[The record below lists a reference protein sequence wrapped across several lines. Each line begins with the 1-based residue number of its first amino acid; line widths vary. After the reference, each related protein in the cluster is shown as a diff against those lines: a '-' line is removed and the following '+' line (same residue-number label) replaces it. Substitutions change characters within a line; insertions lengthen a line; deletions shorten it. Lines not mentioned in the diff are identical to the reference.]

1 MEVSY
6 QSEYDAKQDQEKY
19 MRKAEFIL
27 ARVLKVVFN
36 FLIMLLKLV
45 WTITR
50 NVLRTFGIPI
60 G

>member
-1 MEVSY
+1 MEISY
-6 QSEYDAKQDQEKY
+6 QSEYDAKQDQDKY

-27 ARVLKVVFN
+27 ASVLKVVFN
-36 FLIMLLKLV
+36 FLIMLLKLA
-45 WTITR
+45 WTIIR